1 MTTSLYRTRHA
12 GGRTWRNIFTASQDS
27 TNDTD
32 IIAASATAIKARIQA
47 GEIVGALDYPEPDRP
62 LFWAAIARVRDDL
75 PCVRPIWRTIN
86 EQHVDG
92 IRTRQK
98 MFRICPR
105 QKGFIDATLAGLLT
119 MAATCAALL
128 AGLPV

>member
-1 MTTSLYRTRHA
+1 MSAPRKGKAPTA
-12 GGRTWRNIFTASQDS
+12 MGRPEAQENN
-27 TNDTD
+27 NDTS
-32 IIAASATAIKARIQA
+32 IIASLADSIKASVMA
-47 GEIVGALDYPEPDRP
+47 GEVVTAADYPEGKRP

-75 PCVRPIWRTIN
+75 PCVKPIWRTIN

-105 QKGFIDATLAGLLT
+105 QSEVIDAALAGLIVF
-119 MAATCAALL
+119 AVACIALL
-128 AGLPV
+128 AGGAL